1 MIRARCVEVVGERKR
16 ANPNGAYT
24 YVRTRPYVV
33 YVRMRVVVH
42 TRKRDLAAPAQRCL

>member
-1 MIRARCVEVVGERKR
+1 MEVVGERKR

-24 YVRTRPYVV
+24 YVYVHVRPYVV

-42 TRKRDLAAPAQRCL
+42 TRKRLARGLAAPAQRCF